1 MPMTT
6 QADSGRNNYAP
17 GISMPI
23 SESLKYQGHKS
34 PSDLV
39 RVGIFGY
46 DYWGPNVV
54 RNLHALENCQVVAIW
69 DTSPSALKRANRVYL
84 GVLLT
89 PDVSEIL
96 TSKQFDTFPIVA

>member
-6 QADSGRNNYAP
+6 EADSGCNNYAP

-23 SESLKYQGHKS
+23 SESLKYQAHKS

-46 DYWGPNVV
+46 GYWGPNVV
-54 RNLHALENCQVVAIW
+54 RNLHALENCQVVAIC
-69 DTSPSALKRANRVYL
+69 DKNPRALNRANRLHPRVHL
-84 GVLLT
+84 RPHLPET
-89 PDVSEIL
+89 IPSPQI
-96 TSKQFDTFPIVA
+96 DT